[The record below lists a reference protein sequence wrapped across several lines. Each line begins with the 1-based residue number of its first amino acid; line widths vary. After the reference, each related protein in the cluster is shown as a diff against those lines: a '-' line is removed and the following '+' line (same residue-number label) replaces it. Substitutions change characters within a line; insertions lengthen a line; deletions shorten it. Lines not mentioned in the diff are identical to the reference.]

1 VAKVEALRGSRR
13 ITLDV
18 PRVTR
23 AAGFDSAVLERPSP
37 MIAHMRF
44 FTLGSTELPADKLGP
59 LWADAARARA
69 LVLDLRNC
77 VGGDGKVSGFIAAS
91 LLGPGHG
98 LFKSI
103 PRPGSGDEP
112 NQPRTGSNAP
122 RFDGRVAVIANSN
135 TESEPE
141 LLAATCKEYGRG
153 RIFGERTPGA
163 FHGPTL
169 AIAVP
174 DRLAL
179 FAVPYASSISPKG
192 IDYEQRGIE
201 PDEPVQNTAA
211 GLAKA
216 VDAPLAK
223 ALRSLDV
230 QI

>member
-1 VAKVEALRGSRR
+1 
-13 ITLDV
+13 
-18 PRVTR
+18 
-23 AAGFDSAVLERPSP
+23 
-37 MIAHMRF
+37 
-44 FTLGSTELPADKLGP
+44 
-59 LWADAARARA
+59 
-69 LVLDLRNC
+69 
-77 VGGDGKVSGFIAAS
+77 
-91 LLGPGHG
+91 
-98 LFKSI
+98 
-103 PRPGSGDEP
+103 
-112 NQPRTGSNAP
+112 
-122 RFDGRVAVIANSN
+122 VAVIANSN